1 MRKVEVVSWSMIVSR
16 EASERKVQDLIE
28 RAKSCTS
35 GVMSLIVMRSVER
48 RRVRSMRSVDDEYEE
63 DE

>member
-1 MRKVEVVSWSMIVSR
+1 MRKVDVESWSMVVSR
-16 EASERKVQDLIE
+16 DASDRKVHDLIE

-35 GVMSLIVMRSVER
+35 GVMSLIVMKSVER
-48 RRVRSMRSVDDEYEE
+48 RRVRSVRSTDDEYEE

>member
-48 RRVRSMRSVDDEYEE
+48 RRVRSVRSADDEYEE

>member
-48 RRVRSMRSVDDEYEE
+48 RRVRSMRSADDEYEE